1 MICHGKYTFRQMQS
15 VFVCLFQCWSVCA
28 VLVYYVLWSSS
39 SLMSISLLVDLRFV
53 GLKAIRWIYITHR
66 SYAYHS
72 NTHTHIVCTHKFILL
87 NFNFAITIISTN
99 CNCVCLYAATFVLCV
114 FCIYSRHKNQ
124 SNYAKQYSNW
134 TPFSGR
140 LDDRNNRIIEIHI
153 LKWKCVCVCMCACIR
168 SKYET
173 G

>member
-1 MICHGKYTFRQMQS
+1 MICHGKYTFQQMQS

-72 NTHTHIVCTHKFILL
+72 NTHTHTLYARINSFYWISILPSPSSVRIVIVSVYMRLRLC
-87 NFNFAITIISTN
+87 
-99 CNCVCLYAATFVLCV
+99 CVCSASIAATK
-114 FCIYSRHKNQ
+114 INQTMPNNTQTERH
-124 SNYAKQYSNW
+124 
-134 TPFSGR
+134 
-140 LDDRNNRIIEIHI
+140 LVDDFMIETT
-153 LKWKCVCVCMCACIR
+153 A
-168 SKYET
+168 
-173 G
+173 